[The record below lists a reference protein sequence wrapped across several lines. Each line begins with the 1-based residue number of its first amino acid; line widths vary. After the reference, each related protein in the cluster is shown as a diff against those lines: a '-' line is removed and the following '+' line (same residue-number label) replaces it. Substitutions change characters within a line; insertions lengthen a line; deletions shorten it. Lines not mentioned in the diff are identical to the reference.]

1 MSEMGVTGTDRD
13 EIINSLID
21 AADSEITV
29 DSDNTRKK
37 IIEKIQYTLANKKYK
52 KGDEKL

>member
-1 MSEMGVTGTDRD
+1 MGVTGDNRD
-13 EIINSLID
+13 AIINSLID
-21 AADSEITV
+21 AADEEITV